1 MLLSKKRQRS
11 CSTFE
16 ESQKKK
22 NDIKYIIYNSNGDW
36 GLGIGDWGLGIGDWA
51 DFIDKFS
58 EKYAKFTE
66 PNLNF
71 IKLISEVF
79 I

>member
-22 NDIKYIIYNSNGDW
+22 NDIKYIIYNSN
-36 GLGIGDWGLGIGDWA
+36 
-51 DFIDKFS
+51 
-58 EKYAKFTE
+58 
-66 PNLNF
+66 NLSPAPSILDTVLYLNCQT
-71 IKLISEVF
+71 KQLD
-79 I
+79 